1 MGVAMADIVESVEID
16 RAPDEVGAY
25 LEDLSRHGEW
35 QAAIVEVTLLTDGP
49 IRVGTRGVE
58 KRRVGPGITA
68 KAPYEIVEH
77 EPGRRF
83 RYQVTAG
90 PVRPAGTVRIEP
102 AGTGTRVTVESDF
115 TGRGIGKLFAA
126 MARRQRNPSRPPHPE
141 RPAGED
147 LTGRSRG
154 DRFHQRRSHMAA
166 RVWSHGGR

>member
-1 MGVAMADIVESVEID
+1 VSRSAGSV
-16 RAPDEVGAY
+16 RA
-25 LEDLSRHGEW
+25 
-35 QAAIVEVTLLTDGP
+35 
-49 IRVGTRGVE
+49 
-58 KRRVGPGITA
+58 TA

-126 MARRQRNPSRPPHPE
+126 MARRQAAKE
-141 RPAGED
+141 IPAD
-147 LTGRSRG
+147 LRTLKGLLEKT
-154 DRFHQRRSHMAA
+154 
-166 RVWSHGGR
+166 